1 MEAAVPPKQNM
12 MTTGRPHLKDFGD
25 KTWQQA
31 ALEVGMDWAKLTE
44 KEREEQARQ
53 QAAAKK
59 KKEVLLAAKERALAA
74 YKEASQPALKPQT
87 QTVKPIDPKTTA
99 VPYPEQQKEEQATYK
114 DPAKFDETV
123 EKATPLD
130 VEKGARSAIHKKLEL
145 EGELLNKRLEKLKP
159 KDDQ

>member
-1 MEAAVPPKQNM
+1 MWKQQFLQKM

-59 KKEVLLAAKERALAA
+59 KKVLLAAKERALAT
-74 YKEASQPALKPQT
+74 YKEASQPAPKPQT

-99 VPYPEQQKEEQATYK
+99 VPYPEQQKQERTTYK
-114 DPAKFDETV
+114 DPAVFDETV
-123 EKATPLD
+123 EKVTPLD
-130 VEKGARSAIHKKLEL
+130 VETGARSAIHKKLEM
-145 EGELLNKRLEKLKP
+145 EGELLNKQLQKPKP
-159 KDDQ
+159 KDHQ